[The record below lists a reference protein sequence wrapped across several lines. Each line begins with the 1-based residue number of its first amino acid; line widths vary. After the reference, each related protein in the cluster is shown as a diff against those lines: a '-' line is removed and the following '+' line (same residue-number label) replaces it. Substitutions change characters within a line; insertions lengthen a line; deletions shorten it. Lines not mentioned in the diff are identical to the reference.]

1 MKLGVIIM
9 KQNEKFSDR
18 LKKYMADRDM
28 TYDTLSKIT
37 GVPAQTLNRYVLG
50 QRIPKVDAAAE
61 IAIKLNVDPLW
72 LQGIDAPLPSNI
84 IPVTG
89 MAPIYGSIPAGVPV
103 FAEQN
108 IEGYMPIMLKNPQ
121 EYFCLRVKG
130 DSMINAHI
138 MSGSVVVIH
147 HQNTA
152 ENGEIVACRV
162 NGDEAT
168 LKRFKQL
175 DSTVFLMPE
184 NNAYEPIIVSCK
196 DFEDGNSEII
206 GVVKQTVLDVK

>member
-1 MKLGVIIM
+1 MSLTELALNIGMSKQSLSAYSLGIRNPKQPTIKAISELLHVNPAWLIGYDVPKYLDIM
-9 KQNEKFSDR
+9 
-18 LKKYMADRDM
+18 
-28 TYDTLSKIT
+28 
-37 GVPAQTLNRYVLG
+37 
-50 QRIPKVDAAAE
+50 
-61 IAIKLNVDPLW
+61 
-72 LQGIDAPLPSNI
+72 PSNI
-84 IPVTG
+84 IPITG
-89 MAPIYGSIPAGVPV
+89 MVPIYGSIPAGVPV

-121 EYFCLRVKG
+121 EYFCLLVKG

-138 MSGSVVVIH
+138 TSNSLVVIH

-175 DSTVFLMPE
+175 DDIVLLITE
-184 NNAYEPIIVSCK
+184 NSAYEPVIVSCK
-196 DFEDGNSEII
+196 DFEDGHAEII

>member
-1 MKLGVIIM
+1 MDIAERIKLCREKLGLSYQDIADALGIHRTTAMRYETRFIQKVSLD
-9 KQNEKFSDR
+9 KLENLAQV
-18 LKKYMADRDM
+18 LKTTPEYLMGRDG
-28 TYDTLSKIT
+28 S
-37 GVPAQTLNRYVLG
+37 
-50 QRIPKVDAAAE
+50 
-61 IAIKLNVDPLW
+61 
-72 LQGIDAPLPSNI
+72 PLPSNI
-84 IPVTG
+84 IPITG
-89 MAPIYGSIPAGVPV
+89 MAPIYGSIPAGVPI
-103 FAEQN
+103 FAEEN

-138 MSGSVVVIH
+138 ISGSLVVIH